1 MEKAVLYTHPKQ
13 ADGQRYEGQWQ
24 NNEKNGQGTLHFVNG
39 NRFSGGVKT
48 TELAA
53 KAPTFSP
60 MEIIMSALG
69 YAVSAMVMAP
79 TPMLAAVRRQWSF
92 VVDSESIT
100 KANFTGVLSCE
111 AYNLS

>member
-1 MEKAVLYTHPKQ
+1 
-13 ADGQRYEGQWQ
+13 
-24 NNEKNGQGTLHFVNG
+24 
-39 NRFSGGVKT
+39 
-48 TELAA
+48 
-53 KAPTFSP
+53 
-60 MEIIMSALG
+60 MSALG

-79 TPMLAAVRRQWSF
+79 RPMLAAVCRQWIF

>member
-1 MEKAVLYTHPKQ
+1 LEKAVLYTHPKQ

-39 NRFSGGVKT
+39 NRFSG
-48 TELAA
+48 

-79 TPMLAAVRRQWSF
+79 TPMLAAVCRQWIF